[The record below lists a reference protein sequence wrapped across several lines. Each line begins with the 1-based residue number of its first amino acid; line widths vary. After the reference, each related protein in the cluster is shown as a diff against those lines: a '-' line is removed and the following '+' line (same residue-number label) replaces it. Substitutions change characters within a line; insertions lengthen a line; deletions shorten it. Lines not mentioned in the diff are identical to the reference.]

1 MPAVKLLPWWAVP
14 VIWRFT
20 AYFGNTAYRQSR
32 YRRKTKNAHRQN
44 MTAVLHH
51 RRKNT
56 AIFCFY
62 RFHQKIPP
70 ILDTAKKYRQ
80 LSIPPKEYRQ
90 FSIPPKRYRQ
100 HWMTPKRYRQHWMP
114 PKRYHRY
121 WIPPKRYRLHW
132 RSPKKVPAFFFV
144 FLFCSLFFLVL
155 RVVLTRT
162 SLWTC
167 GQKDAPVPAH
177 TPTPTPSRLHS

>member
-1 MPAVKLLPWWAVP
+1 MVVGILPAVKLLPWWAVP

-90 FSIPPKRYRQ
+90 LSIPPKEYRPLSIPPKRYRH
-100 HWMTPKRYRQHWMP
+100 HWIPPRRYR
-114 PKRYHRY
+114 RR
-121 WIPPKRYRLHW
+121 WIPPKRYRRYW
-132 RSPKKVPAFFFV
+132 IPPKKYRVLPGYRPKNVDFSFRV
-144 FLFCSLFFLVL
+144 RSLFFVISSYWLFGFL
-155 RVVLTRT
+155 FGIT
-162 SLWTC
+162 SL
-167 GQKDAPVPAH
+167 
-177 TPTPTPSRLHS
+177 